1 MMRAIE
7 RNKLEVGIDKIGET
21 PIEHE
26 QNKKKMWNS
35 DIQVARKLHQEELVL
50 VMCFDIPVMVE

>member
-26 QNKKKMWNS
+26 QNKKKN
-35 DIQVARKLHQEELVL
+35 VELRYSGSTKVTSGGIGSCD
-50 VMCFDIPVMVE
+50 VF